1 MSVFIDLVAVLGRLL
16 EPVLAESATAAAIV
30 LFTVL
35 VRLAL
40 HPLSR
45 AAFRGATPVAG
56 LLPVL
61 LQLPVFFLMYRAFSS
76 AEIGGAANEL
86 LGHRLFAAP
95 LGDRWGEALGEG
107 GLFGESG
114 LVFLGLFAA
123 VAVVAAWSAV
133 RGRKA
138 VALAA
143 VTGGAG
149 AGGAAGVKAAG
160 GKAAGVKEGVR
171 NGSGATG
178 NGAQAGGVNGG
189 RAKAD
194 GGTGGGGN
202 GGRAKADGGK
212 AGGGKPGGAKASGV
226 KAGGAKAGGA
236 KAGGAKVG
244 GGKGSGGGGAGA
256 VAGLS
261 AEQQE
266 VMRKLGG
273 VLPLLSFGTLIT
285 AALVP
290 LAAGLYLVT
299 TTAWS
304 VAERIWLQHRKDRA
318 EAAERAVSGAER
330 SAM

>member
-56 LLPVL
+56 LLPML

-76 AEIGGAANEL
+76 AEIGGTANEL
-86 LGHRLFAAP
+86 LGHQLFAAP
-95 LGDRWGEALGEG
+95 LGDRWGDALGEG
-107 GLFGESG
+107 GLFGEQG
-114 LVFLGLFAA
+114 LVFLGLFAV

-138 VALAA
+138 AA
-143 VTGGAG
+143 VAAAAFAAGGGAG
-149 AGGAAGVKAAG
+149 AAGITAGGPKGHGAKPGRGGGAAGAKAG
-160 GKAAGVKEGVR
+160 G
-171 NGSGATG
+171 T
-178 NGAQAGGVNGG
+178 
-189 RAKAD
+189 
-194 GGTGGGGN
+194 
-202 GGRAKADGGK
+202 K
-212 AGGGKPGGAKASGV
+212 AGGGKA
-226 KAGGAKAGGA
+226 
-236 KAGGAKVG
+236 
-244 GGKGSGGGGAGA
+244 GGAGA
-256 VAGLS
+256 VAELS

-266 VMRKLGG
+266 AMRKLGG

-304 VAERIWLQHRKDRA
+304 VAERIWLQYRKDRA
-318 EAAERAVSGAER
+318 ERAGREAGEAGR

>member
-16 EPVLAESATAAAIV
+16 EPALAESATAAAIV

-56 LLPVL
+56 LLPML
-61 LQLPVFFLMYRAFSS
+61 LQLPVFYLMYRAFSS

-95 LGDRWGEALGEG
+95 LGDRWGDALGEG
-107 GLFGESG
+107 GLFGEQG
-114 LVFLGLFAA
+114 LVFLGLFAV

-138 VALAA
+138 AA
-143 VTGGAG
+143 VAAAAVAAG
-149 AGGAAGVKAAG
+149 AGRAGAA
-160 GKAAGVKEGVR
+160 
-171 NGSGATG
+171 
-178 NGAQAGGVNGG
+178 
-189 RAKAD
+189 
-194 GGTGGGGN
+194 
-202 GGRAKADGGK
+202 
-212 AGGGKPGGAKASGV
+212 
-226 KAGGAKAGGA
+226 
-236 KAGGAKVG
+236 GAKVG
-244 GGKGSGGGGAGA
+244 GLKASGAGGAGA
-256 VAGLS
+256 VAELS

-285 AALVP
+285 TALVP

-318 EAAERAVSGAER
+318 ERAVQEGGEAER

>member
-1 MSVFIDLVAVLGRLL
+1 MSVFIDLVSLLGRLL

-45 AAFRGATPVAG
+45 ASFRGATPVAG

-95 LGDRWGEALGEG
+95 LGGRWGEALGEG
-107 GLFGESG
+107 GLFGEQG
-114 LVFLGLFAA
+114 LVFLGLFA
-123 VAVVAAWSAV
+123 VVSVVAAWSAV

-138 VALAA
+138 AALTAA
-143 VTGGAG
+143 TAG
-149 AGGAAGVKAAG
+149 AGSAGA
-160 GKAAGVKEGVR
+160 
-171 NGSGATG
+171 
-178 NGAQAGGVNGG
+178 
-189 RAKAD
+189 
-194 GGTGGGGN
+194 
-202 GGRAKADGGK
+202 
-212 AGGGKPGGAKASGV
+212 

-236 KAGGAKVG
+236 KAGA
-244 GGKGSGGGGAGA
+244 SGAGA
-256 VAGLS
+256 AGGVGVIS

-304 VAERIWLQHRKDRA
+304 VAERAWLQHRKDRA
-318 EAAERAVSGAER
+318 ERAGLPVSGVER

>member
-56 LLPVL
+56 LLPML

-76 AEIGGAANEL
+76 AEIGGTANEL
-86 LGHRLFAAP
+86 LGHQLFAAP
-95 LGDRWGEALGEG
+95 LGDRWGDALGEG
-107 GLFGESG
+107 GLFGEQG
-114 LVFLGLFAA
+114 LVFLGLFAV

-138 VALAA
+138 AA
-143 VTGGAG
+143 VAAEAVAAGGRGGAG
-149 AGGAAGVKAAG
+149 AAGIKAG
-160 GKAAGVKEGVR
+160 GPK
-171 NGSGATG
+171 
-178 NGAQAGGVNGG
+178 
-189 RAKAD
+189 
-194 GGTGGGGN
+194 GGGGK
-202 GGRAKADGGK
+202 R
-212 AGGGKPGGAKASGV
+212 GGARP
-226 KAGGAKAGGA
+226 GGAKAGGA
-236 KAGGAKVG
+236 KAGGG
-244 GGKGSGGGGAGA
+244 MGSGGGGGRA
-256 VAGLS
+256 VAELS

-266 VMRKLGG
+266 AMRKLGG

-304 VAERIWLQHRKDRA
+304 VAERIWLQYRKDRA
-318 EAAERAVSGAER
+318 ERAGREAGEAGR

>member
-1 MSVFIDLVAVLGRLL
+1 MSVFTHLVALLGRFL

-56 LLPVL
+56 CLPVL
-61 LQLPVFFLMYRAFSS
+61 LQLPVFFVMYRAFSS

-95 LGDRWGEALGEG
+95 LGDRWADALGEG
-107 GLFGESG
+107 GLFGARG
-114 LVFLGLFAA
+114 LVFIGLFAA
-123 VAVVAAWSAV
+123 IAAVAAWSAV
-133 RGRKA
+133 RGRGA
-138 VALAA
+138 AALAA
-143 VTGGAG
+143 AAAAETAAAAGAKPGGAVRTKRGGGAGTKPGGAVRTKPGAG
-149 AGGAAGVKAAG
+149 AGTKLGGAAAAG
-160 GKAAGVKEGVR
+160 G
-171 NGSGATG
+171 
-178 NGAQAGGVNGG
+178 
-189 RAKAD
+189 
-194 GGTGGGGN
+194 
-202 GGRAKADGGK
+202 
-212 AGGGKPGGAKASGV
+212 
-226 KAGGAKAGGA
+226 
-236 KAGGAKVG
+236 
-244 GGKGSGGGGAGA
+244 A
-256 VAGLS
+256 VT

-285 AALVP
+285 AAVVP

-304 VAERIWLQHRKDRA
+304 VAERAWLQHRKERA
-318 EAAERAVSGAER
+318 ERETAGAGR
-330 SAM
+330 SSL

>member
-1 MSVFIDLVAVLGRLL
+1 MSVFIDLVSVLGRLL

-95 LGDRWGEALGEG
+95 LGDRWGDALGEG
-107 GLFGESG
+107 GLFGERG
-114 LVFLGLFAA
+114 LVFLGLFAV

-143 VTGGAG
+143 ATGGVG
-149 AGGAAGVKAAG
+149 A
-160 GKAAGVKEGVR
+160 
-171 NGSGATG
+171 S
-178 NGAQAGGVNGG
+178 GAQAGRAGG
-189 RAKAD
+189 AGKA
-194 GGTGGGGN
+194 GGASGAEAGGLKAGGDKVGGGN
-202 GGRAKADGGK
+202 GGRAKADTGKGGR
-212 AGGGKPGGAKASGV
+212 AKADTG
-226 KAGGAKAGGA
+226 KGGRAKADTGKGGR
-236 KAGGAKVG
+236 AKVG
-244 GGKGSGGGGAGA
+244 GGVPGGKGSGGGGAGA

-266 VMRKLGG
+266 LMRKLGG

-318 EAAERAVSGAER
+318 EPAGRAVSGAER